1 MAALIAREQQI
12 GQAELLAG
20 LVAYLSVP
28 ERLAGREVLH
38 WIDNTSAK
46 AALVHGYSGA
56 PDSSRIVHLFH
67 VWNVGLGARP
77 WFEYVPSAA
86 NPSDEPSRI
95 DLSGVP
101 FVLSAHPRIV
111 SQPVQVRFPPVARW
125 GDPAGWVREAA
136 AVRAAVGASA
146 GWRQQ

>member
-1 MAALIAREQQI
+1 MYIKYIHMYITVHQVQL
-12 GQAELLAG
+12 
-20 LVAYLSVP
+20 P
-28 ERLAGREVLH
+28 ERGHRAG
-38 WIDNTSAK
+38 
-46 AALVHGYSGA
+46 ALVQQTQYSSVHQYSSTARALGYSGA

-67 VWNVGLGARP
+67 AWNVGLGARP